1 MIQLRRILD
10 ELLVAL
16 QYAALKAGTQ
26 ELIKNSRELTKYATR
41 YFVNKEINRLKRF
54 RNVK

>member
-26 ELIKNSRELTKYATR
+26 KLIKNSRELTKHATR